1 MESNKKYWKGLEEYN
16 STPDFVENNKNEFA
30 EPLPIEDVLSEAGL
44 STVTPRRDF
53 LKALGFGLGAVTLA
67 ACQKAPVHKSI
78 PYLVRPEEVVP
89 GIPNFYTSTFNGNS
103 VLVKT
108 VVGRPIKIEANP
120 NAGVFNNGTDA
131 QAQAS
136 VLDLYDV
143 SKLKS
148 PLLKKEETTWTEL
161 DAFVKGELNKVQASG
176 KKIRIVSSS
185 LNSPSAKA
193 VVADFTAKYPTT
205 KNVQY
210 DAVSYTGIIKANGN
224 SFGKAVVPKYNFDK
238 ADLIVSFAADFL
250 GTWISGEEFTS
261 QYVSNRNYKSLEKGK
276 MSRHFQFEA
285 GMSLTGTNADTR
297 ITVKLSEEGPALI
310 TLYNELTGNN
320 LPGGTLGNN
329 TTAAKALKLV
339 AKELLQNKGKAL
351 VVAGSNDV
359 ATQTLVNAIN
369 VAIGS
374 YGTTIDLDN
383 PNKRYEGN
391 DQEFAE
397 LINEINRNEVG
408 AIFFLNSNP
417 VYDSVNGKAFAEA
430 LAKVPTKIS
439 FSDRVDET
447 SDNCDAVAI
456 TPNYLESWGDAN
468 TYEGYYSIVQPTI
481 NPVFNSRQAEQS
493 LLIWS
498 DNAVQDYYQYVR
510 NNWEKNILPTVGK
523 TWNEVLQLGV
533 VTATAKT
540 AGAYTFGL
548 SLGDVASA
556 IVNGSKAFA
565 KANGKDALE
574 LQVYESIPMRDGK
587 HANNAFLQELPDPV
601 SKVTWDNYIALAPK
615 QVSNLGLKEFD
626 ILTVKG
632 ENGYSIELPILVQP
646 GQAMGTASIALG
658 YGRTKV
664 GKAGDNVGK
673 NAFPFVTVS
682 NGTLKYATTVTVS
695 ATGGREE
702 LAQTQTH
709 YSFEGRNIIR
719 ETTLKDYLKDPAAGS
734 GNHHKHKVYD
744 LWTTDKHEMVGNNW
758 VMAIDLNACTGCGSC
773 IVACNV
779 ENNIPVVGK
788 DEVRKRR
795 EMHWL
800 RIDRYYSYNQ
810 EPGAHAEAGHGG
822 HEASSINAVTKE
834 KEIAH
839 LEENQMNNVSVVH
852 QPMMCQHC
860 DHAPCET
867 VCPVLATVHSSDGLN
882 HMAYNRCVG
891 TRYCAN
897 NCPYKVRRFNW
908 FNYWNDSRFDNYL
921 NNEFTQL
928 VLNPDVTTRSRGVM
942 EKCSMCIQR
951 IQAGK
956 LTAKLE
962 KRPLKDGDIKMA
974 CQQACSAN
982 AIIFGDKNDPNSEV
996 SKALRS
1002 ERTYYV
1008 LEEINVEPGIGYMTK
1023 IRNIDSE
1030 TKEVHA

>member
-1 MESNKKYWKGLEEYN
+1 MESNKKYWKGLEELKN
-16 STPDFVENNKNEFA
+16 TPAFVENNKNEFA

-67 ACQKAPVHKSI
+67 ACQTTPVHKSI
-78 PYLVRPEEVVP
+78 PYLIRPEEVVP
-89 GIPNFYTSTFNGNS
+89 GIPNYYVSTFKGQS

-108 VVGRPIKIEANP
+108 VVGRPIKIEVNP
-120 NAGVFNNGTDA
+120 NAGIFSTGTDA

-143 SKLKS
+143 SKLKA
-148 PLLKKEETTWTEL
+148 PLLKKAETTWSKL
-161 DAFVKGELNKVQASG
+161 DEFVKGELNKAQASG
-176 KKIRIVSSS
+176 KKIRVVSSS

-193 VVADFTAKYPTT
+193 VVTDFAVKYPTT
-205 KNVQY
+205 KHVQY
-210 DAVSYTGIIKANGN
+210 DAVSYTGIIKANEN
-224 SFGKAVVPKYNFDK
+224 SFGKAVLPKYNFDK

-250 GTWISGEEFTS
+250 GTWISGEEFTA
-261 QYVSNRNYKSLEKGK
+261 QYVSNRNHKSLEKGK
-276 MSRHFQFEA
+276 MSRHFQFET

-297 ITVKLSEEGPALI
+297 IPIKLSEEGPALI
-310 TLYNELTGNN
+310 TLYNAITGSN
-320 LPGGTLGNN
+320 LAGGTLGNN
-329 TTAAKALKLV
+329 TNADKALKLV
-339 AKELLQNKGKAL
+339 AKELLQNKGKSL
-351 VVAGSNDV
+351 VVSGSNDV
-359 ATQTLVNAIN
+359 STQTLVNAIN
-369 VAIGS
+369 SAIGS

-383 PNKRYEGN
+383 SNKRYEGN
-391 DQEFAE
+391 DAEFAE
-397 LINEINRNEVG
+397 LINEMNRGEV
-408 AIFFLNSNP
+408 AAVFFLNSNP
-417 VYDSVNGKAFAEA
+417 VYDATNSKAFTDA
-430 LAKVPTKIS
+430 LAKVALKVS

-447 SDNCDAVAI
+447 SDLCDAVAI

-468 TYEGYYSIVQPTI
+468 TYEGFYSIVQPTI

-498 DNAVQDYYQYVR
+498 DGAVQDYYQYVR
-510 NNWEKNILPTVGK
+510 NNWEKNILPTAGK
-523 TWNEVLQLGV
+523 TWNDVLQSGV
-533 VTATAKT
+533 ITATAKP
-540 AGAYTFGL
+540 AGAYNFAL
-548 SLGDVASA
+548 SLDAVATSIA
-556 IVNGSKAFA
+556 NSSKALA
-565 KANGKDALE
+565 KGNGKDTLE
-574 LQVYESIPMRDGK
+574 LHIYESIPMRDGK

-601 SKVTWDNYIALAPK
+601 SKVTWDNYLALSPK
-615 QVSNLGLKEFD
+615 QAEASGYKEFD
-626 ILTVKG
+626 VVTIKDEKG
-632 ENGYSIELPILVQP
+632 TSIDLPVLIQP
-646 GQAMGTASIALG
+646 GQAMGTASVALG

-673 NAFPFVTVS
+673 NAFPFVS
-682 NGTLKYATTVTVS
+682 FNNGTLKYAAIVKL
-695 ATGGREE
+695 TGTGMTDE

-719 ETTLKDYLKDPAAGS
+719 EASLKDYLKDPAAGS

-744 LWTTDKHEMVGNNW
+744 LWTTDKYEKLGNDW

-788 DEVRKRR
+788 DEVRRRR

-800 RIDRYYSYNQ
+800 RIDRYYSFND
-810 EPGAHAEAGHGG
+810 EKTGE
-822 HEASSINAVTKE
+822 NVTEE

-839 LEENQMNNVSVVH
+839 MSNLDNVSVVH
-852 QPMMCQHC
+852 QPMLCQHC

-956 LTAKLE
+956 LTAKME
-962 KRPLKDGDIKMA
+962 KRALKDGDIKMA

-996 SKALRS
+996 SKLLRS

-1008 LEEINVEPGIGYMTK
+1008 LEEINVQPGIGYMTK
-1023 IRNIDSE
+1023 IRNTDSE

>member
-1 MESNKKYWKGLEEYN
+1 MESNKKYWKGLEEYKN
-16 STPDFVENNKNEFA
+16 TPDFVENNKNEFA

-67 ACQKAPVHKSI
+67 ACQKTPVHKSI
-78 PYLVRPEEVVP
+78 PYLIRPEEVVP
-89 GIPNFYTSTFNGNS
+89 GIPNFYVSTFNGQS

-120 NAGVFNNGTDA
+120 NAGAFNCGTDA

-143 SKLKS
+143 SKLKQ
-148 PLLKKEETTWTEL
+148 PLLKKEETTWSKL
-161 DAFVKGELNKVQASG
+161 DAFVKGELNKAQASG
-176 KKIRIVSSS
+176 KKIRVVSSS
-185 LNSPSAKA
+185 LNSPSAKG
-193 VVADFTAKYPTT
+193 VVADFAAKYPTT
-205 KNVQY
+205 KHVQY
-210 DAVSYTGIIKANGN
+210 DAVSYTGIIKANEN

-250 GTWISGEEFTS
+250 GTWISGEEFTA
-261 QYVSNRNYKSLEKGK
+261 QYVSNRDYKSLEKKK
-276 MSRHFQFEA
+276 MSRHFQFET

-297 ITVKLSEEGPALI
+297 IPIKLSEEGPALI
-310 TLYNELTGNN
+310 TLYNAITGSN
-320 LPGGTLGNN
+320 LAGGTLGNN
-329 TTAAKALKLV
+329 TNADKALKLV

-359 ATQTLVNAIN
+359 STQILVNAIN
-369 VAIGS
+369 AAIGS

-383 PNKRYEGN
+383 PCKRYEGN
-391 DQEFAE
+391 DAEFAE
-397 LINEINRNEVG
+397 LINEMNRGEV
-408 AIFFLNSNP
+408 AAVFFLNSNP
-417 VYDSVNGKAFAEA
+417 VYDATNTKFAEA
-430 LAKVPTKIS
+430 LTKVALKVS

-447 SDNCDAVAI
+447 SDLCDVVAI
-456 TPNYLESWGDAN
+456 NPNYLEAWGDAN
-468 TYEGYYSIVQPTI
+468 SYEGYYSVIQPTI

-498 DNAVQDYYQYVR
+498 DAAVQDYYQYVR
-510 NNWEKNILPTVGK
+510 NNWEKNILPSVGK
-523 TWNEVLQLGV
+523 NWNELLQLGV
-533 VTATAKT
+533 VTSTAKT
-540 AGAYTFGL
+540 AGSYGFNM
-548 SLGDVASA
+548 SLDAVAASIGA
-556 IVNGSKAFA
+556 SSKALQ
-565 KANGKDALE
+565 KDIE
-574 LQVYESIPMRDGK
+574 LHIYESIPMRDGK

-615 QVSNLGLKEFD
+615 QAEKLGYKEFD

-632 ENGYSIELPILVQP
+632 ANGYAVDLPLLIQP
-646 GQAMGTASIALG
+646 GQAMGTASVALG

-673 NAFPFVTVS
+673 NAFPFVSFS
-682 NGTLKYATTVTVS
+682 NGTLKYATTATLA

-744 LWTTDKHEMVGNNW
+744 LWTTDKYEKLGNDW

-788 DEVRKRR
+788 DEVRRRR

-800 RIDRYYSYNQ
+800 RIDRYYSFND
-810 EPGAHAEAGHGG
+810 EKTGHD
-822 HEASSINAVTKE
+822 VTEE

-839 LEENQMNNVSVVH
+839 MDNLDNVSVVH

-956 LTAKLE
+956 LTAKME
-962 KRPLKDGDIKMA
+962 KRALKDGDIKMA

-1002 ERTYYV
+1002 ERIYYV
-1008 LEEINVEPGIGYMTK
+1008 LEEINVQPGIGYMTK
-1023 IRNIDSE
+1023 VRNIDSE

>member
-16 STPDFVENNKNEFA
+16 NTPDFVENNKNEFA
-30 EPLPIEDVLSEAGL
+30 EPLPIEDVLNEAGL

-67 ACQKAPVHKSI
+67 ACQSTPVHKAI
-78 PYLVRPEEVVP
+78 PYVVKPEEVVP
-89 GIPNFYTSTFNGNS
+89 GIPNYYVSSFKGHPIT
-103 VLVKT
+103 VKT
-108 VVGRPIKIEANP
+108 REGRPIKIEANV
-120 NAGVFNNGTDA
+120 NAGEFNCGTDA

-143 SKLKS
+143 SKLKAPVLS
-148 PLLKKEETTWTEL
+148 DNEATWSKIDE
-161 DAFVKGELNKVQASG
+161 FVKAELNKAQASG

-185 LNSPSAKA
+185 VNSPSTKG
-193 VVADFTAKYPTT
+193 VIADFAAAYPNT
-205 KNVQY
+205 KHVQY
-210 DAVSYTGIIKANGN
+210 DAVSYTGIIKANEN
-224 SFGKAVVPKYNFDK
+224 SFGKAVVPKYKFEK

-250 GTWISGEEFTS
+250 GTWISGEEFTA
-261 QYVSNRNYKSLEKGK
+261 QYISNRNHTSLKNGK

-297 ITVKLSEEGPALI
+297 VPIKLSEEGPALI
-310 TLYNELTGNN
+310 TLYNAITGNN
-320 LPGGTLGNN
+320 LAGGALPNN
-329 TTAAKALKLV
+329 VTADKALKLV
-339 AKELLQNKGKAL
+339 AKELVQNKGKAL
-351 VVAGSNDV
+351 VVSGSNDV
-359 ATQTLVNAIN
+359 STQILVNAIN
-369 VAIGS
+369 AAIGS

-383 PNKRYEGN
+383 PCKLYAGN
-391 DQEFAE
+391 DAEFAE
-397 LINEINRNEVG
+397 FINEMNRSEV
-408 AIFFLNSNP
+408 AAVFFLDTNP
-417 VYDSVNGKAFAEA
+417 GYDVANNKAFTDG
-430 LAKVPTKIS
+430 LVKVPLRVS
-439 FSDRVDET
+439 FSDRKDET
-447 SDNCDAVAI
+447 ASLCNVIAI
-456 TPNYLESWGDAN
+456 NHNYLEAWGDASA
-468 TYEGYYSIVQPTI
+468 YEGSYSIVQPTI
-481 NPVFNSRQAEQS
+481 NPVFNSRQAEES

-498 DNAVQDYYQYVR
+498 DNAVKEYYQYVR
-510 NNWEKNILPTVGK
+510 NNWEKNILPLFGTGWK
-523 TWNEVLQLGV
+523 DVLQKGSF
-533 VTATAKT
+533 TSGQKT
-540 AGAYTFGL
+540 AGSYSFNL
-548 SLGDVASA
+548 SLAAVIPT
-556 IVNGSKAFA
+556 IVNNSKALA
-565 KANGKDALE
+565 KDIE

-615 QVSNLGLKEFD
+615 FAEKLGYKEFD
-626 ILTVKG
+626 IVSVKG
-632 ENGYSIELPILVQP
+632 ENGYSVDLPVLIQP
-646 GQAMGTASIALG
+646 GQAQGTASIALG

-673 NAFPFVTVS
+673 NAYPFVS
-682 NGTLKYATTVTVS
+682 FNNGTSKYSTTVKLT

-709 YSFEGRNIIR
+709 YSFEGRNVVR
-719 ETTLKDYLKDPAAGS
+719 EATFAAYKKNPATGS
-734 GNHHKHKVYD
+734 GNDHAKHKSYD
-744 LWTTDKHEMVGNNW
+744 LWDKYEKPGNNW

-788 DEVRKRR
+788 DEVRRRR
-795 EMHWL
+795 EMHWI
-800 RIDRYYSYNQ
+800 RIDRYYSFNQ
-810 EPGAHAEAGHGG
+810 ENDAHAEHAAHGHDTG
-822 HEASSINAVTKE
+822 INAVTKE

-839 LEENQMNNVSVVH
+839 LQDNQMDNVSVVH
-852 QPMMCQHC
+852 QPMLCQHC

-956 LTAKLE
+956 LAAKIE

-974 CQQACSAN
+974 CQEACSAN
-982 AIIFGDKNDPNSEV
+982 AIIFGDSNDPNSEV

-1002 ERTYYV
+1002 ERIYYV
-1008 LEEINVEPGIGYMTK
+1008 LEEISVQPGIGYMTK
-1023 IRNIDSE
+1023 IRNTD
-1030 TKEVHA
+1030 TTVQA

>member
-1 MESNKKYWKGLEEYN
+1 MESNKKYWKGLEEYKN
-16 STPDFVENNKNEFA
+16 TPDFVENNKNEFA
-30 EPLPIEDVLSEAGL
+30 EPIPIEDVLSEAGL

-78 PYLVRPEEVVP
+78 PYLIRPEEVVP
-89 GIPNFYTSTFNGNS
+89 GIPNYYVSTFKGQS

-108 VVGRPIKIEANP
+108 VVGRPIKIEVNP
-120 NAGVFNNGTDA
+120 NAGVFSTGTDA

-143 SKLKS
+143 SKLKN
-148 PLLKKEETTWTEL
+148 PLLKKDEVTSWADIDT
-161 DAFVKGELNKVQASG
+161 FVKGELNKVQASG

-193 VVADFTAKYPTT
+193 VVTDFTAKYPTT
-205 KNVQY
+205 KHVQY
-210 DAVSYTGIIKANGN
+210 DAVSYTGIIKANEN
-224 SFGKAVVPKYNFDK
+224 SFGKAVLPKYNFDK
-238 ADLIVSFAADFL
+238 ADLIVSFGADFL
-250 GTWISGEEFTS
+250 GTWISGEEFTA
-261 QYVSNRNYKSLEKGK
+261 QYVSNRNYKSLENKK
-276 MSRHFQFEA
+276 MSRHFQFES

-297 ITVKLSEEGPALI
+297 VPIKLSEEGPALI
-310 TLYNELTGNN
+310 TLYNAITGAN
-320 LPGGTLGNN
+320 LAGGTLGNN
-329 TTAAKALKLV
+329 TTADKVLKLV
-339 AKELLQNKGKAL
+339 AKELLQNKGKS
-351 VVAGSNDV
+351 VVVSGSNDV
-359 ATQTLVNAIN
+359 STQILVNAIN
-369 VAIGS
+369 AAIGS

-383 PNKRYEGN
+383 ACKRYEGN
-391 DQEFAE
+391 DAEFAE
-397 LINEINRNEVG
+397 LINEMTRGEVG
-408 AIFFLNSNP
+408 AVFFLDSNP
-417 VYDSVNGKAFAEA
+417 AYDSVNAKAFTDA
-430 LAKVPTKIS
+430 LAKVALKVS
-439 FSDRVDET
+439 FADRVDET
-447 SDNCDAVAI
+447 SDLCEVVAI

-468 TYEGYYSIVQPTI
+468 TYEGFYSIVQPTI

-498 DNAVQDYYQYVR
+498 DATVQDYYQYVR
-510 NNWEKNILPTVGK
+510 NNWEKNVLPSVGK
-523 TWNEVLQLGV
+523 TWNDVLQTGV
-533 VTATAKT
+533 ISATAKT
-540 AGAYTFGL
+540 AGAYTFSM
-548 SLGDVASA
+548 SLDAVASSIA
-556 IVNGSKAFA
+556 TSSKALA
-565 KANGKDALE
+565 KGNGKDILE
-574 LQVYESIPMRDGK
+574 LHVYESVAIRDGK
-587 HANNAFLQELPDPV
+587 YANNAFLQELPDPV

-615 QVSNLGLKEFD
+615 QAEASGYKEFD
-626 ILTVKG
+626 IVTIKNEQGV
-632 ENGYSIELPILVQP
+632 SIDLPVLIQP
-646 GQAMGTASIALG
+646 GQAMGTASVALG

-673 NAFPFVTVS
+673 NAFPFVTFA
-682 NGTLKYATTVTVS
+682 NGTLKYATTATLA

-719 ETTLKDYLKDPAAGS
+719 EATLKDYLKDPAAGS

-810 EPGAHAEAGHGG
+810 EPSAKADDHGAHGSGTG
-822 HEASSINAVTKE
+822 AVTKE

-839 LEENQMNNVSVVH
+839 LEADQMNNVSVVH

-951 IQAGK
+951 IQTGK
-956 LTAKLE
+956 LAAKLE

-996 SKALRS
+996 SKALKS
-1002 ERTYYV
+1002 ERIYYV

>member
-1 MESNKKYWKGLEEYN
+1 MESNKKYWKGLEEYKN
-16 STPDFVENNKNEFA
+16 TPDFVENNKNEFA
-30 EPLPIEDVLSEAGL
+30 EPLPIEDVLNEAGL

-67 ACQKAPVHKSI
+67 ACQTAPLHKSI
-78 PYLVRPEEVVP
+78 PYVIKPEEVVP
-89 GIPNFYTSTFNGNS
+89 GIPNYYVSSFNGQS

-108 VVGRPIKIEANP
+108 REGRPIKIEPNP
-120 NAGVFNNGTDA
+120 NAGVFNSGTDA
-131 QAQAS
+131 QTQAS

-148 PLLKKEETTWTEL
+148 PVL
-161 DAFVKGELNKVQASG
+161 DKAEVNWSKVDEFVKGELNKAQASG
-176 KKIRIVSSS
+176 KKIRVISSS
-185 LNSPSAKA
+185 VNSPSSKA
-193 VVADFTAKYPTT
+193 VIADFITAYPNT
-205 KNVQY
+205 KHVQY
-210 DAVSYTGIIKANGN
+210 DAVSYTGIIKANEN

-238 ADLIVSFAADFL
+238 ADLIVSFGADFL
-250 GTWISGEEFTS
+250 GTWISGEEFTA
-261 QYVSNRNYKSLEKGK
+261 QYVSNRDAKSLKAGK

-297 ITVKLSEEGPALI
+297 VPVKLSEEGPALI
-310 TLYNELTGNN
+310 TLYNAITGNT
-320 LPGGTLGNN
+320 LAGGTLPNN
-329 TTAAKALKLV
+329 VTADKALKLV

-351 VVAGSNDV
+351 VVSGSNDV
-359 ATQTLVNAIN
+359 STQILVNAIN
-369 VAIGS
+369 SAIGS

-383 PNKRYEGN
+383 PCKRYAGN
-391 DQEFAE
+391 DAEFAE
-397 LINEINRNEVG
+397 FINEMNRGEV
-408 AIFFLNSNP
+408 AAVFILDSNP
-417 VYDSVNGKAFAEA
+417 GYDAPNAKAFADG
-430 LAKVPTKIS
+430 LAKVGLRVS
-439 FSDRVDET
+439 FSDRKDET
-447 SDNCDAVAI
+447 ASLCNVIAI
-456 TPNYLESWGDAN
+456 NHNYLESWGDAN
-468 TYEGYYSIVQPTI
+468 AYEGYYSIVQPTI
-481 NPVFNSRQAEQS
+481 NPVFNSRQAEES

-498 DNAVQDYYQYVR
+498 DAPVKEYYQYVR
-510 NNWEKNILPTVGK
+510 NNWEKTILPALGK
-523 TWNEVLQLGV
+523 TWKDVLQTGV
-533 VTATAKT
+533 FAATAKP

-548 SLGDVASA
+548 SLTAVIPS
-556 IVNGSKAFA
+556 ILNNSKALA
-565 KANGKDALE
+565 KDIE

-615 QVSNLGLKEFD
+615 FAEKLGFKEFD
-626 ILTVKG
+626 VVSVKDDR
-632 ENGYSIELPILVQP
+632 GYTIELPVLIQP
-646 GQAMGTASIALG
+646 GQAQGTASIALG

-664 GKAGDNVGK
+664 GKAGDGVGQ
-673 NAFPFVTVS
+673 NAYPFVSFT
-682 NGTLKYATTVTVS
+682 NGTTKYATTVKLS
-695 ATGGREE
+695 GTGKREE

-709 YSFEGRNIIR
+709 HSFEGRNIIR
-719 ETTLKDYLKDPAAGS
+719 ETTFTEYKKNPATGS
-734 GNHHKHKVYD
+734 GNEHGKHKSYD
-744 LWTTDKHEMVGNNW
+744 LWDKYEKPGNNW

-788 DEVRKRR
+788 EEVRKRR
-795 EMHWL
+795 EMHWI
-800 RIDRYYSYNQ
+800 RIDRYYSFNQ
-810 EPGAHAEAGHGG
+810 ENDGHDDHAAHGAHGHSNG
-822 HEASSINAVTKE
+822 INSVTKE
-834 KEIAH
+834 KEIAD
-839 LEENQMNNVSVVH
+839 LTEDKMNNVSVVH
-852 QPMMCQHC
+852 QPMLCQHC

-956 LTAKLE
+956 LQAKIE

-982 AIIFGDKNDPNSEV
+982 AIIFGDGNDPNSEV

-1002 ERTYYV
+1002 ERIYYV
-1008 LEEINVEPGIGYMTK
+1008 LEEINVQPGIGYMTK
-1023 IRNIDSE
+1023 IRNTD
-1030 TKEVHA
+1030 TTVQA

>member
-1 MESNKKYWKGLEEYN
+1 MESNKKYWKGLEELN
-16 STPDFVENNKNEFA
+16 KTPKFVENNKNEFA

-78 PYLVRPEEVVP
+78 PYLVRPEEVTP
-89 GIPNFYTSTFNGNS
+89 GIPNYYVSSFKGNS
-103 VLVKT
+103 VMVKT

-120 NAGVFNNGTDA
+120 NAGPFSFGTDA

-143 SKLKS
+143 SKLKT
-148 PLLKKEETTWTEL
+148 PLLKQEETTWADL
-161 DAFVKGELNKVQASG
+161 DKFVQGELNKVQASG
-176 KKIRIVSSS
+176 KQIRIVSSTV
-185 LNSPSAKA
+185 NSPSTKL
-193 VVADFTAKYPTT
+193 VVADFVAKYPTA
-205 KNVQY
+205 KLVQY
-210 DAVSYTGIIKANGN
+210 DAVSYTGILKANEN
-224 SFGKAVVPKYNFDK
+224 SFGKAVLPKYNFDK

-250 GTWISGEEFTS
+250 GTWISPEEFTS
-261 QYVSNRNYKSLEKGK
+261 QYVSNRNYKSLEKKK
-276 MSRHFQFEA
+276 MSRHFQLEA

-297 ITVKLSEEGPALI
+297 IALKLSEEGPALI
-310 TLYNELTGNN
+310 ALYNAVTGGSLAGAGLAENAN
-320 LPGGTLGNN
+320 ADKTIKLI
-329 TTAAKALKLV
+329 AA
-339 AKELLQNKGKAL
+339 ELLQNKGKAL

-359 ATQTLVNAIN
+359 SVQTLVNAIN

-383 PNKRYEGN
+383 PCKRYEGN
-391 DQEFAE
+391 DAEFALLVDE
-397 LINEINRNEVG
+397 MKKGDVG
-408 AIFFLNSNP
+408 AVFFMNANP
-417 VYDSVNGKAFAEA
+417 AYDAINAKAFSDG
-430 LAKVPTKIS
+430 LAKVALKVS
-439 FSDRVDET
+439 FSDREDET
-447 SDNCDAVAI
+447 ADLCDAIAI
-456 TPNYLESWGDAN
+456 TPNYLEAWGDSN
-468 TYEGYYSIVQPTI
+468 TYEGVYTIVQPTI

-493 LLIWS
+493 LLIW
-498 DNAVQDYYQYVR
+498 AAAPVQEYYQYVR
-510 NNWEKNILPTVGK
+510 NNWEKNILPSSGK
-523 TWNEVLQLGV
+523 SWNDVLQTGV
-533 VTATAKT
+533 I
-540 AGAYTFGL
+540 AGAAKAAGIYGFSM
-548 SLGDVASA
+548 SLADIAATIST
-556 IVNGSKAFA
+556 NSKAL
-565 KANGKDALE
+565 KKDIE
-574 LQVYESIPMRDGK
+574 LQIFESIPMRDGK
-587 HANNAFLQELPDPV
+587 QANNAFLQELPCPV
-601 SKVTWDNYIALAPK
+601 TKVTWDNYLSLNPRQAEK
-615 QVSNLGLKEFD
+615 LGYKEFD
-626 ILTVKG
+626 VVTVKA
-632 ENGYSIELPILVQP
+632 NGGYEVDLSVLFQP
-646 GQAMGTASIALG
+646 GQAMGTASVALG

-664 GKAGDNVGK
+664 GKAGNNVGK
-673 NAFPFVTVS
+673 NAFPFVTYT
-682 NGTLKYATTVTVS
+682 NGTLKYATTATLT
-695 ATGGREE
+695 ATGRYEE

-709 YSFEGRNIIR
+709 YSFEGRSIIR
-719 ETTLKDYLKDPAAGS
+719 EASFKEFVKDAAAGS
-734 GNHHKHKVYD
+734 GNHQKHKVYD
-744 LWTTDKHEMVGNNW
+744 LWTTDKHEMLGNNW
-758 VMAIDLNACTGCGSC
+758 VMAIDLNACTGCGAC
-773 IVACNV
+773 VVACNV
-779 ENNIPVVGK
+779 ENNIPIVGK
-788 DEVRKRR
+788 DEVRRRR

-800 RIDRYYSYNQ
+800 RIDRYYSFDDAQN
-810 EPGAHAEAGHGG
+810 G
-822 HEASSINAVTKE
+822 SVTEEGK
-834 KEIAH
+834 IAKLDN
-839 LEENQMNNVSVVH
+839 LENVTVVH
-852 QPMMCQHC
+852 QPMLCQHC

-962 KRPLKDGDIKMA
+962 KRALKDGDITMA
-974 CQQACSAN
+974 CQQACPAN

-1023 IRNIDSE
+1023 IRNIDST

>member
-1 MESNKKYWKGLEEYN
+1 MESNKKYWKGLEEYHN
-16 STPDFVENNKNEFA
+16 TPDFVESNKNEFA
-30 EPLPIEDVLSEAGL
+30 ESLPIEDVLSEAGL

-89 GIPNFYTSTFNGNS
+89 GIPNYYVSTYKGNS

-108 VVGRPIKIEANP
+108 VVGRPIKIEVNP
-120 NAGVFNNGTDA
+120 NAGVFSTGTDA

-143 SKLKS
+143 SKLKT
-148 PLLKKEETTWTEL
+148 PLLKQEESTWANL
-161 DAFVKGELNKVQASG
+161 DEFVKGELNKAQASG

-193 VVADFTAKYPTT
+193 VIADFAAKYPTT
-205 KNVQY
+205 KHVQY
-210 DAVSYTGIIKANGN
+210 DAVSYTGIIKANEN
-224 SFGKAVVPKYNFDK
+224 SFGKAVLPKYNFDK

-250 GTWISGEEFTS
+250 GTWISPEEFTA
-261 QYVSNRNYKSLEKGK
+261 QYISNRNNKSLVKGK
-276 MSRHFQFEA
+276 MSRHFQFET

-297 ITVKLSEEGPALI
+297 LPIKLSEEGPALI
-310 TLYNELTGNN
+310 TLYNEITGAN
-320 LPGGTLGNN
+320 LPGGALPNN
-329 TTAAKALKLV
+329 VNADKALKLV
-339 AKELLQNKGKAL
+339 AKELLQNKGKSL

-359 ATQTLVNAIN
+359 STQTLVNAIN
-369 VAIGS
+369 AAIGS

-383 PNKRYEGN
+383 ACKRYEGN
-391 DQEFAE
+391 DAEFAE
-397 LINEINRNEVG
+397 LINEMNRGEV
-408 AIFFLNSNP
+408 AAVFFLNSNP
-417 VYDSVNGKAFAEA
+417 AYDATNSKAFISA
-430 LAKVPTKIS
+430 LAKVPVKVS
-439 FSDRVDET
+439 FADRADET
-447 SDNCDAVAI
+447 ADLCDAVAI
-456 TPNYLESWGDAN
+456 TPSYLESWGDAN
-468 TYEGYYSIVQPTI
+468 TYEGFYSIVQPTI

-510 NNWEKNILPTVGK
+510 NNWEKNILPFVGK
-523 TWNEVLQLGV
+523 TWNDVLQSGV
-533 VTATAKT
+533 FSTTAKT
-540 AGAYTFGL
+540 AGSYAFSL
-548 SLGDVASA
+548 SLNAVASS
-556 IVNGSKAFA
+556 IVASSRALQ
-565 KANGKDALE
+565 KDIE
-574 LQVYESIPMRDGK
+574 LHIYESIPMRDGK
-587 HANNAFLQELPDPV
+587 NANNAFLQELPDPV

-615 QVSNLGLKEFD
+615 QAEKLGFKEFD
-626 ILTVKG
+626 VLTVKG
-632 ENGYSIELPILVQP
+632 ENGYAVELPVLIQP
-646 GQAMGTASIALG
+646 GQAMGTASVALG

-673 NAFPFVTVS
+673 NAFPFVSFS
-682 NGTLKYATTVTVS
+682 NGTLKYATTATLS
-695 ATGGREE
+695 ATGSRNE

-719 ETTLKDYLKDPAAGS
+719 EASLKDFLKDPAAGS

-744 LWTTDKHEMVGNNW
+744 LWTTDKHEKLGNDW
-758 VMAIDLNACTGCGSC
+758 VMAIDLNACTGCSAC

-788 DEVRKRR
+788 DEVRRRR

-800 RIDRYYSYNQ
+800 RIDRYYSFND
-810 EPGAHAEAGHGG
+810 EKHG
-822 HEASSINAVTKE
+822 AVTEE

-839 LEENQMNNVSVVH
+839 LDNLDNVSVVH
-852 QPMMCQHC
+852 QPMLCQHC

-956 LTAKLE
+956 LSAKLD
-962 KRPLKDGDIKMA
+962 KRALKDGDIKTA
-974 CQQACSAN
+974 CQQVCPAN
-982 AIIFGDKNDPNSEV
+982 AIVFGDKNDPNSEV

-1002 ERTYYV
+1002 ERVYYV
-1008 LEEINVEPGIGYMTK
+1008 LEEINVQPGIGYMTK